1 MICKN
6 PLGRLE
12 FNQNRVRNHFFET
25 ITRLEAE
32 KQQEEFLNYSINI
45 QNNLNDLSIIT
56 SILST
61 IISQIEYEEYEISSI
76 LHSLISTIDDIPKE
90 SSLHPTIILSSN
102 IKTNTFNSITSSSK
116 ENSVQIQCACH
127 TNSSKSSIRRKV
139 TTPTSSITIIS
150 TELS

>member
-12 FNQNRVRNHFFET
+12 FNQNRVRNHFFQT

-61 IISQIEYEEYEISSI
+61 IISQIEFEEYEISSI
-76 LHSLISTIDDIPKE
+76 LHSLVSTIDDIPKE

-102 IKTNTFNSITSSSK
+102 TFNSITSSLK
-116 ENSVQIQCACH
+116 ENSVQIQRACH

>member
-45 QNNLNDLSIIT
+45 QNNLTDLSIIT

-61 IISQIEYEEYEISSI
+61 IISQIEFEEYEISSI
-76 LHSLISTIDDIPKE
+76 LHSLVSTIDDIPKE

-102 IKTNTFNSITSSSK
+102 TFNSITSSLK
-116 ENSVQIQCACH
+116 ENSVQIQRACH